1 MYELDVLVAGF
12 PGKTATH
19 GGLGW
24 STVCL
29 LRDGER
35 TILVDTG
42 PPAYL
47 AVLHQEFERLGIEP
61 SDVTHI
67 LATHLHWDHVGNF
80 TMFPNATVIVGR
92 QEFEWASVQPPGTPL
107 IPDLHVRR
115 LAETLDSVVLVD
127 ESDELLPGVPALFPP
142 GHTPG
147 HLCYRVS
154 TDSGEVL
161 FAGDAVK
168 NRYELATGTVDSS
181 LDFAVSRAI
190 VERLR
195 AIMEDD
201 QSIVMIPGH
210 DVRLASVDGR
220 IETLEPQRA
229 QFSVFL
235 DTVTGETPRSI
246 V

>member
-1 MYELDVLVAGF
+1 MYELDILIAGF

-24 STVCL
+24 STVAL

-47 AVLHQEFERLGIEP
+47 AVLHKEFERLGIDP
-61 SDVTHI
+61 ADITHI

-92 QEFEWASVQPPGTPL
+92 HEFEWASVQPAGTPL

-115 LAETLDSVVLVD
+115 LAETLDSVVLVE
-127 ESDELLPGVPALFPP
+127 ESDDILPGVSALFTP

-147 HLCYRVS
+147 HLTYRVS
-154 TDSGEVL
+154 TVAGDVL

-181 LDFAVSRAI
+181 LDFAVSRAS

-195 AIMEDD
+195 DIMEADPA
-201 QSIVMIPGH
+201 IIMIPGH
-210 DVRLASVDGR
+210 DVRLASVNGKVEALDV
-220 IETLEPQRA
+220 QAA
-229 QFSVFL
+229 QFSVYL
-235 DTVTGETPRSI
+235 DTEVGESVRVIT
-246 V
+246 

>member
-1 MYELDVLVAGF
+1 MTYRLDVLVAGF

-35 TILVDTG
+35 TVLVDTG

-47 AVLHQEFERLGIEP
+47 AVLHAEFERLGVAPAE
-61 SDVTHI
+61 VTHV

-92 QEFEWASVQPPGTPL
+92 SEFEWARVQPAGTPL

-115 LAETLDSVVLVD
+115 LAETLDRVQLVEEGED
-127 ESDELLPGVPALFPP
+127 VLPGVTALFTP

-147 HLCYRVS
+147 HLCYVVE
-154 TDSGEVL
+154 TTVGEIL

-168 NRYELATGTVDSS
+168 NRYELATGIVDSS
-181 LDFAVSRAI
+181 LDFAVSRAS

-195 AIMEDD
+195 AIMEADP
-201 QSIVMIPGH
+201 SVVMIPGH

-220 IETLEPQRA
+220 IEALDEQRA

-235 DTVTGETPRSI
+235 DLDGASDRIIT
-246 V
+246 